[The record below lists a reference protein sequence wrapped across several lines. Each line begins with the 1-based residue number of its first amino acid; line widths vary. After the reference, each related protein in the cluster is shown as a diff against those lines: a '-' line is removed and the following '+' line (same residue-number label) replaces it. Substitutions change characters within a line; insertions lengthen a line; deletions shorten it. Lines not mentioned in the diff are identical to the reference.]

1 MCGNFFFFFIIPF
14 WPDGYVII
22 LWWLITV
29 PGDPQDVRATSINS
43 TAIRVQWRP
52 PLEKDRNGI
61 IRGYH
66 IHVQETKEEVCND
79 AWVATC
85 NVQFL
90 YSVVER
96 WYHNMN
102 QKSASLKDRSLL
114 YFVWPFFFYN

>member
-1 MCGNFFFFFIIPF
+1 MAVFFILRF
-14 WPDGYVII
+14 WPNGYVIV
-22 LWWLITV
+22 LWCLITV

-66 IHVQETKEEVCND
+66 IHVQETKEEVCNN

-85 NVQFL
+85 DGQFL

-96 WYHNMN
+96 WYRNMS
-102 QKSASLKDRSLL
+102 QKSAVLNPAL
-114 YFVWPFFFYN
+114 VP